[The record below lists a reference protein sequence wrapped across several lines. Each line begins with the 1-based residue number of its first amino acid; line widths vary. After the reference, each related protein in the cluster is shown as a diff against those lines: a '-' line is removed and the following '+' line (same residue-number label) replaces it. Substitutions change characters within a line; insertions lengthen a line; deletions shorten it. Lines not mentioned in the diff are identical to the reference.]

1 MKIPKHTAIILR
13 EMCNRVG
20 VYYWRMDF
28 KKPNWFL
35 LSEWT
40 GAEEDE
46 FVKWM
51 GNYLYKNTEA
61 RFEIMRCPRKHKES
75 CIKAAKEFIWNY
87 GWKVKGGSD
96 E

>member
-1 MKIPKHTAIILR
+1 MKIPKHTLIILR

-20 VYYWRMDF
+20 AKDINF
-28 KKPNWFL
+28 KSPNWFH

-40 GAEEDE
+40 QAEEDE

-51 GNYLYKNTEA
+51 ADYLYKNTEA

-75 CIKAAKEFIWNY
+75 CIKAAKEFTWVY
-87 GWKVKGGSD
+87 GWKNK